1 MKNIKAVHVLKVGD
15 SISADGVETFH
26 TGEDLQELVDT
37 YDTSIHEAPAI
48 LGHKQDDKNWGE
60 LLSRDD
66 SFPAYGWITNVYVQG
81 NDLFVDLDASDELI
95 EFIKNEKYKKRSL
108 GYYGR
113 NSKNNPVPGKL
124 YIRHLAFLGQSPPA
138 IKGLEDITL
147 TESKQMA
154 TDVETKEL
162 LDKNAEEWLAFILKD
177 DGNIV
182 RETIVAFDPKPTIDN
197 NYLYNSEEKKWE
209 GAFVNDEEERY
220 LFEIVEQENEEGG
233 DSEFIVTVKAD
244 ISENQAEEE
253 EEVVEEDLEVA
264 ASANEPDTPAEEE
277 AKANLEDQSKVEED
291 EEEGQINLTEDET
304 MGKLLKEKTTTEK
317 EYAPE
322 EKENMEYRDDGHV
335 DPDEAAA
342 GMDTPRTSV
351 DAVKDTE
358 LGEEMSYE
366 EYAEATKAKGEE
378 PMGKAEYMEMKLGKY
393 TEEPVLG
400 EGEMCQGEDCPSEE
414 KVEATET
421 VAEEEGEEIEL
432 GGNEYADPEKI
443 KAMEEELNL
452 LRAKV
457 KAQEEEEMKAREEE
471 MIKFTENVYETA
483 KLLDSQYKKEDL
495 QELLIN
501 LLHTKN
507 EHMVYG
513 EGDNQKTVLDA
524 VKALVE
530 NLPEQVT
537 LAEGTIAAPKRRNA
551 VPYNPNYSKGSQ
563 DRREKI
569 LAIMDER
576 SIPRSNMTEYVRINN
591 ELTAK
596 EGHYDK

>member
-1 MKNIKAVHVLKVGD
+1 MKPIKGIHCLVVGD
-15 SISADGVETFH
+15 SVSADGVETFH
-26 TGEDLQELVDT
+26 TGQDLQELVDT
-37 YDTSIHEAPAI
+37 YNTTIHEAPAI
-48 LGHKQDDKNWGE
+48 LGHNNDKNWSE

-66 SFPAYGWITNVYVQG
+66 SFPAYGWITDVYVQG
-81 NDLFVDLDASDELI
+81 NNLYVDLDASDELI
-95 EFIKNEKYKKRSL
+95 EFIEKEKYKKRSL

-113 NSKNNPVPGKL
+113 NSKNNPTPGKL

-147 TESKQMA
+147 TESTKMA
-154 TDVETKEL
+154 IDVETKEL

-209 GAFVNDEEERY
+209 GAFVSDQEERF
-220 LFEIVEQENEEGG
+220 LFEIVEQ
-233 DSEFIVTVKAD
+233 DSEDGKESDFIVTVKAD
-244 ISENQAEEE
+244 IPENQAEEE
-253 EEVVEEDLEVA
+253 EAIAEEDLEVVE
-264 ASANEPDTPAEEE
+264 SANEPDTPAEEE

-291 EEEGQINLTEDET
+291 EEEGQINLTEDES

-317 EYAPE
+317 EYAHE

-351 DAVKDTE
+351 DAVEDTE
-358 LGEEMSYE
+358 LGEDKDVAYE
-366 EYAEATKAKGEE
+366 KYAEESKAKGEE
-378 PMGKAEYMEMKLGKY
+378 PMGKAEYMEMKYGKY

-400 EGEMCQGEDCPSEE
+400 EGDMCQGEDCPSEE
-414 KVEATET
+414 KMEA
-421 VAEEEGEEIEL
+421 AEEGEEIEL

-513 EGDNQKTVLDA
+513 EGDNQKTVLEA
-524 VKALVE
+524 VKSLVE
-530 NLPEQVT
+530 NLPEQVK
-537 LAEGTIAAPKRRNA
+537 LSENAVAAPKRRNA